1 MSDGFAQTL
10 ALAARLREELNVMPT
25 ELFEPVEVLESAYPV
40 ACVAIPSLCV
50 GAIRQWLEQR
60 VESFPTQLL
69 LAEQEDRPLHGAVLA
84 WRGVGLL
91 LADEHDPW
99 IEQRYTYAHEGA
111 HFLLEHYFPREEAL
125 RCLGERIRP
134 VLNGERPPTLE
145 ERSDA
150 LLRNTAVVWH
160 THLFPKDAQGRQFA
174 EERADWLACGLLM
187 PPEAI
192 LQGEQKLVRAE
203 ELADAYQIPRTIAGE
218 YVLRLRYERQPK
230 NHSLALERL
239 LSYTTT

>member
-1 MSDGFAQTL
+1 MPDAFSQTL
-10 ALAARLREELNVMPT
+10 VLATRLREELGMVPT
-25 ELFEPVEVLESAYPV
+25 EVFDPIAVLESAYPV

-60 VESFPTQLL
+60 VESFPAQLL

-111 HFLLEHYFPREEAL
+111 HFLLEHYFPRQEAL

-150 LLRNTAVVWH
+150 LLRNTALAWH
-160 THLFPKDAQGRQFA
+160 AHLFPKDAQGRQFA
-174 EERADWLACGLLM
+174 EERADWLACGLLV
-187 PPEAI
+187 PPEVI
-192 LQGEQKLVRAE
+192 LQGEQKQVS
-203 ELADAYQIPRTIAGE
+203 ADEVADTYQIPLAIAKE
-218 YVLRLRYERQPK
+218 YVLRLSYEQRPK
-230 NHSLALERL
+230 NNCVLLERL
-239 LSYTTT
+239 ASYNHI